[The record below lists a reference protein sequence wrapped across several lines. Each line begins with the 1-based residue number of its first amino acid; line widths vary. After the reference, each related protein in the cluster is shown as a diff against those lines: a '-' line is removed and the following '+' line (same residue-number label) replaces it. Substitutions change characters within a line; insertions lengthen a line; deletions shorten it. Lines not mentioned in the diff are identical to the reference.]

1 MRWWG
6 LKGKKQDLF
15 KNKMI
20 IDSSWNLDENVDK
33 MQNEKTNVINRVAKD

>member
-1 MRWWG
+1 
-6 LKGKKQDLF
+6 
-15 KNKMI
+15 MI